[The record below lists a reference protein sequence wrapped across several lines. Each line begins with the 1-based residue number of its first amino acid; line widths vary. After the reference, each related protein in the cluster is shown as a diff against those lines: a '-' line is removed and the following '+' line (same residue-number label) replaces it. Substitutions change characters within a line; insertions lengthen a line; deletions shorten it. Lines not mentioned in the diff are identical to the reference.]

1 MWETQVWSLGREDL
15 LEKEKEMA
23 THSSTLAWKIPWRE
37 KPGRLQSMG
46 SQRVGQ
52 DWATSLSLSIRIH
65 VKHTKKQFILF
76 SCLWVRSYEKFQVI
90 LLIYILLSVW
100 LIMVVETVIESII
113 KIVLGFC
120 LFDPITVITH
130 YQSFSSVQSLS
141 RFWLFATPWTAACQ
155 ASIVTVVHPVV
166 HHQLSELAQTHVHGV
181 GDSIFKIN
189 WIIIVPHLKINN
201 IYKHEFG

>member
-141 RFWLFATPWTAACQ
+141 RFWFLRPHGLQHARLPLF
-155 ASIVTVVHPVV
+155 
-166 HHQLSELAQTHVHGV
+166 QLSIQL
-181 GDSIFKIN
+181 SITN
-189 WIIIVPHLKINN
+189 SQSLLKLMSM
-201 IYKHEFG
+201 E